1 MEKKRIPKRRF
12 KEFFEAGEWE
22 ETPLSSFATFKKGV
36 GYTKEDLQREGIP
49 IILYG
54 RLYTDYESV
63 IESVDDY
70 VNPIARSLY
79 STGHEIIVPAS
90 GETAEDIAV
99 ASAVRTP
106 GIILGGDLNV
116 IYPKDEYDT
125 HFLSLYISH
134 GKAKKS
140 LSRKA
145 QGKSVVHLHN
155 EDLRD
160 LNITAPNKN
169 EQVKI
174 GDFCR
179 RLDALISLHQQK
191 LSKLK
196 DLKQAYLTEM
206 FPAPGEKRPRRRFK
220 GFSGDWKKSKFGDVV
235 TQADIKVNPWQENV
249 DLYSVTIEDGLIAKS
264 DRYNRESLVKK
275 QDIFSLVCP
284 RQIVYNPMNMT
295 LGSIGYNANNFDVA
309 VSGYYTILSVND
321 GIDPYYLY
329 TYMKLRNTL
338 SVYSVYATGSL
349 KEKQRLQFPTLVGIP
364 CILPELEE
372 QKKIAHV
379 ASLLNERI
387 IKAKNSLEKLQSL
400 KQAYLSELFV

>member
-12 KEFFEAGEWE
+12 REFLEAGEWKDF
-22 ETPLSSFATFKKGV
+22 SFGTLVERKSTMMTGV
-36 GYTKEDLQREGIP
+36 SLPILEYEDLISG
-49 IILYG
+49 
-54 RLYTDYESV
+54 
-63 IESVDDY
+63 
-70 VNPIARSLY
+70 
-79 STGHEIIVPAS
+79 S
-90 GETAEDIAV
+90 GELDKDITQKNGNKTGIFFQEGDIVYGKLRPYLKNWYLPAFDGIAV
-99 ASAVRTP
+99 GDFWVFRSQNIAPTFIYGLIQTP
-106 GIILGGDLNV
+106 RYETVANQSIGTKMPRADWHV
-116 IYPKDEYDT
+116 VSDT
-125 HFLSLYISH
+125 SFFVPMDYC
-134 GKAKKS
+134 
-140 LSRKA
+140 
-145 QGKSVVHLHN
+145 
-155 EDLRD
+155 
-160 LNITAPNKN
+160 
-169 EQVKI
+169 EQKKI

-179 RLDALISLHQQK
+179 RLDTLISLHQQK

-196 DLKQAYLTEM
+196 NLKQAYLTEM

-321 GIDPYYLY
+321 GIDPYYFY

-379 ASLLNERI
+379 ASLLDERI